1 MNQSELELWGGVE
14 CSHCRVGDDYSDQL
28 TRSGHWDRV
37 SDLDAL
43 ADLGLKTLRYP
54 VLWEHTCPESPDA
67 CDWSWADARLP
78 RLRELGINPIIGLV
92 HHGSGPRYTALH
104 EDNFAAGLARHAANV
119 ARRYPWLTHFTPVN
133 EPLTTARFSALYG
146 HWYPHTTDD
155 RTFVRALLNQ
165 LDATRQSMQAIREI
179 IPHAQLVQT
188 EDLAQVHSTPAMRY
202 QANFENHR
210 RWLSFDILCGRV
222 NPSHF
227 FWHYLRKHGASE
239 AELQSWLDN
248 PCPPDVL
255 GLNHYLTSERFL
267 DEATENYWPCH
278 VASNGRRRYA
288 DTEAVR
294 VGRVPL
300 AGVTSLLLQAWQR
313 YQRPIAITEAHLN
326 CTREEQVRWL
336 HYVWESAQA
345 AREQGADVRAVTV
358 WSLFGAYDWNSLLTR
373 NVGHYE
379 TGVFDVRSGQLRPT
393 LLAKLVR
400 SLTHG
405 QPFEHPVLQSLGW
418 WQRPGRVH
426 FQPSSAPAKSIEP
439 QQNTRVKTP
448 KTVRPLTKE
457 KLRYAA

>member
-1 MNQSELELWGGVE
+1 MTTLELWGGIE
-14 CSHCRVGDDYSDQL
+14 CSHCRVGDNYSDQI
-28 TRSGHWDRV
+28 TRSGHRHRV

-43 ADLGLKTLRYP
+43 AELGLKTLRYP
-54 VLWEHTCPESPDA
+54 VLWEHTCPDNSDT
-67 CDWSWADARLP
+67 CDWTWADERLP

-104 EDNFAAGLARHAANV
+104 EDNFAAGLARHAGNV

-146 HWYPHTTDD
+146 HWYPHTADD

-165 LDATRQSMQAIREI
+165 LDATRQSMKAIREI

-188 EDLAQVHSTPAMRY
+188 EDLAQIHSTPALRY
-202 QANFENHR
+202 QADFENHR
-210 RWLSFDILCGRV
+210 RWLSLDILCGRV
-222 NPSHF
+222 SPTHF
-227 FWHYLRKHGASE
+227 FWDYLCQHGATE
-239 AELQSWLDN
+239 EELQNWVDD

-267 DEATENYWPCH
+267 DEAADNYWPSH
-278 VASNGRRRYA
+278 AAENGQQRYA
-288 DTEAVR
+288 DVEAVR
-294 VGRVPL
+294 VGRVQM

-313 YQRPIAITEAHLN
+313 YKIPVSITEAHLN

-336 HYVWESAQA
+336 QYVWESAQA

-358 WSLFGAYDWNSLLTR
+358 WSVFGAYDWVSLLTR
-373 NVGHYE
+373 DIGHYE

-393 LLAKLVR
+393 LLAKQVR
-400 SLTHG
+400 SLAHG
-405 QPFEHPVLQSLGW
+405 QPFQHPVLQSLGW
-418 WQRPGRVH
+418 WQRPGRVV
-426 FQPSSAPAKSIEP
+426 FQPSTTPDKSIEP
-439 QQNTRVKTP
+439 RRMKISGATRSA
-448 KTVRPLTKE
+448 TKE